1 MAALERRRRNVVD
14 MVWTRRGPS
23 RQRRNNVT
31 DIICEFAART
41 PRSAAKW
48 LTTGPARDSLL
59 STRRRDGLHPSM
71 ALGAHA
77 STESEE
83 FRMQSRARLLGH
95 SLHQILIAFPLGLL
109 GMSVAFDVLR
119 LVTGDRMWSMV
130 SFYMI
135 GAGVLCGLAA
145 AGAGLIDYLAIP
157 PLTRARYIGR
167 MHGLLSVLLVVLFA
181 CSWLIRR
188 SDSSAVVISAL
199 ALSLLGG
206 GLLAIAGWLGGELVT
221 RMGVGV
227 DDGAHLDAQSS
238 LSGNPIVT
246 RAPGPRPGP
255 SPLHSRP

>member
-1 MAALERRRRNVVD
+1 
-14 MVWTRRGPS
+14 
-23 RQRRNNVT
+23 
-31 DIICEFAART
+31 
-41 PRSAAKW
+41 
-48 LTTGPARDSLL
+48 
-59 STRRRDGLHPSM
+59 
-71 ALGAHA
+71 
-77 STESEE
+77 
-83 FRMQSRARLLGH
+83 MQSRARLLGH

-119 LVTGDRMWSMV
+119 LVTGERMWSMV

-157 PLTRARYIGR
+157 PTTRARRIGR

-188 SDSSAVVISAL
+188 SDSSTVIISAL

-238 LSGNPIVT
+238 LSGNPIT
-246 RAPGPRPGP
+246 ARAPGPRPGS